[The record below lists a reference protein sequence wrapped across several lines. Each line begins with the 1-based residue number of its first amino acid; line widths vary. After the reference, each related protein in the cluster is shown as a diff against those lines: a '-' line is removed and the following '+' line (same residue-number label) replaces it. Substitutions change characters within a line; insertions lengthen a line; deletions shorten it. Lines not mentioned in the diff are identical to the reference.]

1 MCSKDALRNHSD
13 FLLYNPLNCYTC
25 SEIFTYKKFFMKQ
38 FFLAIAML
46 VVCGYVTAQATSVST
61 VIEKTNRDAVMISI
75 NQPLKVTTEALQEKL
90 SRAGL
95 KERVRRGAASYK
107 GVILSEISKDKID
120 LYTKVEEG
128 PNNSSNVYMA
138 VSKGYNNFTSSGSDS
153 VLTENVIAF
162 LNSFVKD
169 ADNHFADLN
178 ISNQISDV
186 NKSEKA
192 YQKLVDEQTD
202 LEKKKAA
209 IEVRLAAISNELSS
223 MRTDI
228 DNKKTAVDESKAKR
242 RE

>member
-1 MCSKDALRNHSD
+1 
-13 FLLYNPLNCYTC
+13 
-25 SEIFTYKKFFMKQ
+25 
-38 FFLAIAML
+38 
-46 VVCGYVTAQATSVST
+46 
-61 VIEKTNRDAVMISI
+61 
-75 NQPLKVTTEALQEKL
+75 
-90 SRAGL
+90 
-95 KERVRRGAASYK
+95 
-107 GVILSEISKDKID
+107 
-120 LYTKVEEG
+120 
-128 PNNSSNVYMA
+128 MA
-138 VSKGYNNFTSSGSDS
+138 VSKGYNNFTSAGSDS

>member
-1 MCSKDALRNHSD
+1 
-13 FLLYNPLNCYTC
+13 
-25 SEIFTYKKFFMKQ
+25 MKQ

-61 VIEKTNRDAVMISI
+61 VIEKTNRDAVMITI
-75 NQPLKVTTEALQEKL
+75 DQPLKVTIEALQEKL

-95 KERVRRGAASYK
+95 DERVRRGAASYK
-107 GVILSEISKDKID
+107 GVILSQISKDKID

-128 PNNSSNVYMA
+128 PNNTSNVYMA
-138 VSKGYNNFTSSGSDS
+138 VSKGYNNFTSAGSDS

-169 ADNHFADLN
+169 ADNHFADLD
-178 ISNQISDV
+178 ISNQMNDV
-186 NKSEKA
+186 SKSEKA

-209 IEVRLAAISNELSS
+209 IDVRLSAIANELSS
-223 MRTDI
+223 RRTDI
-228 DNKKTAVDESKAKR
+228 DNKKIVIDESKTKR